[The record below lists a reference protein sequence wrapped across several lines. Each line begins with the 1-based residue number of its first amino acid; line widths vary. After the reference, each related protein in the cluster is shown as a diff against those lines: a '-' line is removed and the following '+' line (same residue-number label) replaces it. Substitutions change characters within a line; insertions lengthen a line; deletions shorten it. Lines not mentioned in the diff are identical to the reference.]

1 MTQAKQPASGAI
13 SASSMIAGFFAD
25 IVLGARLIV
34 RNRRLLTLMAG
45 RDLRARHMGQVAGN
59 FWIIAHPLFQMLL
72 FVFIFSVVFKQKIGG
87 THELPGDYTTYI
99 LSGLVP
105 WLAIIPAISTCC
117 LSIVGNSALVKQFT
131 FDLELLPVK
140 DALLSLVFWCVGI
153 TILAIYT
160 LGVTRTLPITY
171 LLLPAVLGMHLM
183 LIIGLGWALAAI
195 TVFFRDLKDIVTV
208 LIQAGVYLLPIVYLP
223 TWVPAAFRPFIV
235 VNPFSWV
242 IWVYQDTLYFG
253 RIDNPWAW
261 LGFAVLSVALFSLGL
276 RIFRRSKPLFG
287 HVL

>member
-1 MTQAKQPASGAI
+1 MTKGSESPAGSRTAP
-13 SASSMIAGFFAD
+13 SMLVGYFAD
-25 IVLGARLIV
+25 ILAGIRLIV
-34 RNRRLLTLMAG
+34 GNRRLLALMAG

-59 FWIIAHPLFQMLL
+59 FWIIGHPLFQMLL
-72 FVFIFSVVFKQKIGG
+72 FLFIFSVVFKQRIGG

-117 LSIVGNSALVKQFT
+117 VSIVGNATLVKQFT

-140 DALLSLVFWCVGI
+140 DALLSMVFWVVGI
-153 TILAIYT
+153 VLLSLYT
-160 LGVTRTLPITY
+160 LAVTARLPVTY
-171 LLLPAVLGMHLM
+171 LLLPVVLGMHLM

-208 LIQAGVYLLPIVYLP
+208 IIQAGVYLLPIVYLP
-223 TWVPAAFRPFIV
+223 SWVPDLVRPFITY
-235 VNPFSWV
+235 NPFSWV

-253 RIDNPWAW
+253 RIEHPYAW
-261 LGFAVLSVALFSLGL
+261 LGSFLLAMTLFSFGL

-287 HVL
+287 HML